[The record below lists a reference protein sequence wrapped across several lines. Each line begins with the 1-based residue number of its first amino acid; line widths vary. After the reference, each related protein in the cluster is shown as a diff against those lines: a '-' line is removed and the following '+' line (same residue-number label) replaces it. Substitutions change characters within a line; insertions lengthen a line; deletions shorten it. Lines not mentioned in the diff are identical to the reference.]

1 MIALAGGSLTFLAFV
16 IIFLFALI
24 LSLFTRRGSGIDH
37 HAYRNVY
44 SGTPGATLPCDD
56 YSGADRTFWTE
67 PRVAARWVPV
77 KRRVKDRQPIAVTP
91 SERLPIRSPIAA
103 PRRPC

>member
-1 MIALAGGSLTFLAFV
+1 MIALAGGSFVFLGFV
-16 IIFLFALI
+16 VAFLFALI
-24 LSLFTRRGSGIDH
+24 LSLYTRRGSGIDH

-44 SGTPGATLPCDD
+44 SGTPGSALPCDD

-77 KRRVKDRQPIAVTP
+77 ERRERKREPIEVTP
-91 SERLPIRSPIAA
+91 SERLPIRSPMPA